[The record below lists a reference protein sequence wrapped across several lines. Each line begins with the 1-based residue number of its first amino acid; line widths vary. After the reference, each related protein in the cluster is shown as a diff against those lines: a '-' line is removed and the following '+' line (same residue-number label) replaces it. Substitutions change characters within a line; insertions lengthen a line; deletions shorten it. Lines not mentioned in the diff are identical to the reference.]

1 MIIYKGKRSLRAKSM
16 EEERGRR
23 SESSSSSTSTSTSSS
38 STSSEEQQKE
48 QPKEQSKQV
57 ERRKERKGP
66 SFGLK
71 LGAEGDAG
79 QRYRSPKI
87 ELGLYLNLNRKEE

>member
-1 MIIYKGKRSLRAKSM
+1 M

-48 QPKEQSKQV
+48 QPKQV